1 MNFEVDLYQRWV
13 IGWNLV
19 LVAALRDR
27 GVPAAIVDWLPPLLP
42 LLEISL
48 LVAVLAAIAVR
59 LERLWDEGPGEG
71 AWRWVGLA
79 AMAAAGLYALRLLY
93 WLYLHPSHDLAAVVS
108 RWDYLVF
115 AVAGGLVLNR
125 APVRA
130 RTWALAALSVVLVC
144 QYYPLEPLRVLFG
157 ACLLGFAATRWHVT
171 RRPGVRVVVHTVLMG
186 AVLAWLL
193 SQRAA
198 HPWEALN
205 GWGLYSFVVWR
216 HVSFVVE
223 SARGVPSTFVDYVCY
238 LLFFPNCIGAME
250 VYDEFHERNLATA
263 RAAEFARAA
272 LMMIRGNALIWLGLV
287 IPMSE
292 DRVTTSP
299 GFASMWSTLLVL
311 YFRAAIGTIGTWDV
325 IEGGA
330 LFLGFRLRPN
340 FRHVL
345 QATTPSQ
352 FWRAW
357 RATMT
362 NSLIRYVYIP
372 LGGNRRHQTVNIFA
386 AFFVSTVWHCLGV
399 PFLRPDSWTPYELVP
414 IITWGGVNA
423 AAVATHARV
432 RRRWPPSP
440 RGGAMLAGK
449 WALAMVF
456 GSLTVLLLGF
466 SLGHVD
472 RFGHVVRT
480 LLGLHGW

>member
-1 MNFEVDLYQRWV
+1 MNFEVDLYQRWAV
-13 IGWNLV
+13 GWNFV
-19 LVAALRDR
+19 LVAALRGR
-27 GVPAAIVDWLPPLLP
+27 GVPAAIVDWLNPLLP

-48 LVAVLAAIAVR
+48 LAVVLAAGAVR
-59 LERLWDEGPGEG
+59 LERWWDERPRDG
-71 AWRWVGLA
+71 AWRWVVLA
-79 AMAAAGLYALRLLY
+79 AMAAAGVYALRLLY
-93 WLYLHPSHDLAAVVS
+93 WLYLHPSNDLAAVVS

-115 AVAGGLVLNR
+115 AVLGGLVLHQ

-130 RTWALAALSVVLVC
+130 RTWALAVLSVVLVG
-144 QYYPLEPLRVLFG
+144 QYYPAEPLRVVLG
-157 ACLLGFAATRWHVT
+157 ACLLGFAATRWQVT
-171 RRPGVRVVVHTVLMG
+171 RRPGVRVVVHLVLMG
-186 AVLAWLL
+186 AVLVWLL
-193 SQRAA
+193 SLRAA
-198 HPWEALN
+198 QPWQALN
-205 GWGLYSFVVWR
+205 GWGLYSFVAFR
-216 HVSFVVE
+216 HASFVVE

-263 RAAEFARAA
+263 RAAEFKRAA
-272 LMMIRGNALIWLGLV
+272 FMTIRGNALIWLGLV

-292 DRVTTSP
+292 DRMTSSP
-299 GFASMWSTLLVL
+299 GFASMWGSLLVL
-311 YFRAAIGTIGTWDV
+311 FFRAAIGTIGTWDV
-325 IEGGA
+325 VEGGA

-340 FRHVL
+340 FRYVL
-345 QATTPSQ
+345 RATTPSQ

-362 NSLIRYVYIP
+362 NWLIRYIYIP

-386 AFFVSTVWHCLGV
+386 AFFVSTVWHCLGI
-399 PFLRPDSWTPYELVP
+399 PFLRPGSWTPYELLP

-423 AAVATHARV
+423 AAVATQARV
-432 RRRWPPSP
+432 RRRWPPAP
-440 RGGAMLAGK
+440 RGGAVLVGK

-466 SLGHVD
+466 SLAHID

-480 LLGLHGW
+480 LLGLNGW